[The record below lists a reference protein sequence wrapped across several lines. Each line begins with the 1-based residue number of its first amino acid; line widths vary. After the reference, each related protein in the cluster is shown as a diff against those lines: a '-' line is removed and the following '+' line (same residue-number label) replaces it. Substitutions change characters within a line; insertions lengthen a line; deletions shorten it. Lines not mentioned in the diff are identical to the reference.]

1 MKWRLRITPKAQEI
15 LPGFPPQPKRYIRES
30 FGEIPKDPWA
40 GKPLRDE
47 LQGLHSFRAKR
58 FRIVYQ
64 IQKEN
69 RVVFVVGVGPRETI
83 YAELPQ
89 RDFKVDSHP

>member
-1 MKWRLRITPKAQEI
+1 MKWRLRITPKVQEV
-15 LPGFPPQPKRYIRES
+15 LPGFPPQTKRYIRES
-30 FGEIPKDPWA
+30 FGEILKDPWA

-47 LQGLHSFRAKR
+47 LEGLHSFRAKR

-64 IQKEN
+64 IQREN

-83 YAELPQ
+83 YEQMTEEDRSKL
-89 RDFKVDSHP
+89 